1 MSPLGE
7 PIDFLV
13 VGGGS
18 AGCVI
23 ASRLSEDPATR
34 VLLAEAGHDVTME
47 NMPSDLVSAYPG
59 RTRQAEWL
67 WPALMASRGDNGAN
81 FPSEPWHYEQAR
93 ILGGGSSINGICAN
107 RGSPHDY
114 DEWVAKG
121 AAGWAWSDVLPYF
134 KKLESDADFE
144 EPLHGRC
151 GPVSI
156 QRHRPTQ
163 WTGFTRAVAQ
173 IFADMGYP
181 MLEDQNGPWVDGIYP
196 TAVNLDQHG
205 HRASAATV
213 YLSPEVRRRPNLTIT
228 TGMHLENLIFFGGR
242 IIGGKFRQG
251 DRQIGIAA
259 RQVILSTGALQS
271 PILLMKSGIGPGAHL
286 AEHGIPVHA
295 ARPGVGENLQEH
307 PAIGVA
313 GFLHRS
319 ARLTNREGH
328 HLQALLR
335 FSSGMKDVPPGDMHI
350 CVLSRG
356 GWHAVGQRIGALS
369 CWVNKPYSTGRVR
382 LSAAA
387 DRCSDI
393 DFRMLRDPRDMIR
406 LKAGYR
412 LIVQA
417 MLAAKGEGTVL
428 DVFVTGYSPRIR
440 ELTRTSRLNGI
451 LTRLGGPLMD
461 YSATL
466 RRRAMSFG
474 VGTRISP
481 TELAEDDALLES
493 HLRQRVSGNWHACG
507 SCRMGAP
514 ADPMAVTDP
523 AARVIGVEGL
533 RVCDASLMPTVPCA
547 NINIPVMMMAEKI
560 AATIRAGG

>member
-1 MSPLGE
+1 MNLSTE
-7 PIDFLV
+7 PVDFLV

-18 AGCVI
+18 AGCVL
-23 ASRLSEDPATR
+23 AARLSEDPATR
-34 VLLAEAGHDVTME
+34 VLLAEAGHDVTE
-47 NMPSDLVSAYPG
+47 ESMPPDLVSAYPG

-67 WPALMASRGDNGAN
+67 WPQLMASRGDTGTNS
-81 FPSEPWHYEQAR
+81 PSEPWLYEQAR

-107 RGSPHDY
+107 RGAPSDY
-114 DEWVAKG
+114 DEWSANG

-134 KKLESDADFE
+134 KKLESDADFD

-156 QRHRPTQ
+156 QRHRPAN
-163 WTGFTRAVAQ
+163 WSGFTRTVTE
-173 IFADMGYP
+173 IFAGMGYP
-181 MLEDQNGPWVDGIYP
+181 MLEDQNGPWADGIYP
-196 TAVNLDQHG
+196 TALNIDRQG
-205 HRASAATV
+205 HRVSAAIV
-213 YLSPEVRRRPNLTIT
+213 YLSPDVRRRPNLTIAT
-228 TGMHLENLIFFGGR
+228 DMQLERLTISGGR
-242 IIGGKFRQG
+242 VVGGEFRQG
-251 DRQIGIAA
+251 DRRIDIAA

-271 PILLMKSGIGPGAHL
+271 PVILMKSGIGPGAHL
-286 AEHGIPVHA
+286 AEHGIQIRA
-295 ARPGVGENLQEH
+295 ARPGVGENLQDH

-319 ARLTNREGH
+319 ARQTREGH

-335 FSSGMKDVPPGDMHI
+335 FSSGMEGVAPGDMHV

-387 DRCSDI
+387 DRCADI

-406 LKAGYR
+406 LKAGFR

-417 MLAAKGEGTVL
+417 MRAATKQGAVL
-428 DVFVTGYSPRIR
+428 DAFITGHSQRIQ
-440 ELTRTSRLNGI
+440 ELTRTNRLNGI
-451 LTRLGGPLMD
+451 LTMIGGPLMD
-461 YSATL
+461 YSTMF
-466 RRRAMSFG
+466 RRRALSYS
-474 VGTRISP
+474 VGTSSSP
-481 TELAEDDALLES
+481 MEVAEDDALLEA

-507 SCRMGAP
+507 SCRMGDP
-514 ADPMAVTDP
+514 ADVSAVTDP
-523 AARVIGVEGL
+523 AARVIGVQGL
-533 RVCDASLMPTVPCA
+533 RVCDASLMPSVPCA

-560 AATIRAGG
+560 AASIRAGD